1 MNIYEVSLHCEWAGV
16 LSELQLGWMICC
28 IWNNCAAFLQF
39 DSECESSDEFFWL
52 NDLLHSLHLCSF
64 FPLCVKR
71 WVLRCPA
78 RPNVLWHCLHLCN
91 IFPVW
96 VSRCLFRVIARL
108 NDLLH
113 SVHLCG
119 FSPLCVSMWVLRFPA
134 RPNDEN
140 YLLGGEL
147 LLEKFTKNSQNF
159 GITRIALEKSNSC
172 R

>member
-1 MNIYEVSLHCEWAGV
+1 MRFRSTVNEQVFSQSYSSAEWFVAFGTTVQLFSSWLRMRV
-16 LSELQLGWMICC
+16 LRWV
-28 IWNNCAAFLQF
+28 FR
-39 DSECESSDEFFWL
+39 L

-91 IFPVW
+91 ISPVW
-96 VSRCLFRVIARL
+96 VSRCLFRVVARL

-113 SVHLCG
+113 SVHLCS

-140 YLLGGEL
+140 Y
-147 LLEKFTKNSQNF
+147 FSRR
-159 GITRIALEKSNSC
+159 RIAFREVHQE
-172 R
+172 